1 MKQALKYMFTNNNQ
15 TANIHQ
21 SGFRGL
27 IIVILS
33 LLSFTGCTNLDE
45 VLFDKITMDDYGK
58 TSSEVQ
64 TIVGG
69 AYATLRG
76 FNDTN
81 TGGTLSYPTGEF
93 VFFLNE
99 CTSDEACIPTRGTD
113 WYDGGRYQQLQY
125 HTWDANNATVL
136 SAWKYNFQGVANIN
150 TIIYMVN
157 KSSLT
162 QDDKNVVNAEL
173 RGLRAYYYYNL
184 LDLYG
189 GVPIVTSFETTDVPK
204 QASRDSVFRFV
215 EKELIEITELLP
227 SGIAYSRFTQ
237 NVAYT
242 LLARLYLNAEVFTGT
257 PRWKDCLTACEKVK
271 GFTLNSNYFDN
282 FATDNDQ
289 KAEEIIFA
297 IPYDHKQNTQ
307 GNYLASMTYHYNQK
321 YAFSIDGTYP
331 WCGNGICAKPAVYG
345 TFDAADTRRKSL
357 LVGDQLSKATG
368 EVIMMDNGSPLSYTV
383 DIGDY
388 TKALQNEGARLHK
401 YQWRADDKWERDND
415 LVLMRYAEVIMMK
428 AEANYRQGF
437 TTTAANLVNQL
448 RKRAGLGDISTLDNA
463 SLETEWLHE
472 FIFEGL
478 RRNTNIRFGTF
489 FNSGWNKSV
498 TPAYRGVFPIPQS
511 VLDLNKNLIQN
522 TGY

>member
-1 MKQALKYMFTNNNQ
+1 
-15 TANIHQ
+15 
-21 SGFRGL
+21 
-27 IIVILS
+27 
-33 LLSFTGCTNLDE
+33 
-45 VLFDKITMDDYGK
+45 
-58 TSSEVQ
+58 
-64 TIVGG
+64 
-69 AYATLRG
+69 
-76 FNDTN
+76 
-81 TGGTLSYPTGEF
+81 
-93 VFFLNE
+93 
-99 CTSDEACIPTRGTD
+99 
-113 WYDGGRYQQLQY
+113 
-125 HTWDANNATVL
+125 
-136 SAWKYNFQGVANIN
+136 
-150 TIIYMVN
+150 
-157 KSSLT
+157 
-162 QDDKNVVNAEL
+162 
-173 RGLRAYYYYNL
+173 
-184 LDLYG
+184 
-189 GVPIVTSFETTDVPK
+189 
-204 QASRDSVFRFV
+204 
-215 EKELIEITELLP
+215 
-227 SGIAYSRFTQ
+227 
-237 NVAYT
+237 
-242 LLARLYLNAEVFTGT
+242 
-257 PRWKDCLTACEKVK
+257 
-271 GFTLNSNYFDN
+271 
-282 FATDNDQ
+282 
-289 KAEEIIFA
+289 
-297 IPYDHKQNTQ
+297 
-307 GNYLASMTYHYNQK
+307 
-321 YAFSIDGTYP
+321 
-331 WCGNGICAKPAVYG
+331 VYG

-448 RKRAGLGDISTLDNA
+448 RKRAGLGDISTLDYA

>member
-1 MKQALKYMFTNNNQ
+1 MKIKHIAL
-15 TANIHQ
+15 
-21 SGFRGL
+21 
-27 IIVILS
+27 VILTI
-33 LLSFTGCTNLDE
+33 LTTACTNLDE
-45 VLFDKITMDDYGK
+45 VLYNTITMDNYGK

-76 FNDTN
+76 FDDTK
-81 TGGTLSYPTGEF
+81 TGGTICYPTSEF

-113 WYDGGRYQQLQY
+113 WYDGGVYQQLQY
-125 HTWDANNATVL
+125 HTWDARNKTIL
-136 SAWKYNFQGVANIN
+136 SAWKYNFQGVANVN

-162 QDDKNVVNAEL
+162 DVQKNVVNAEL

-184 LDLYG
+184 LDLFG
-189 GVPIVTSFETTDVPK
+189 GVPIVTSFETADVPA
-204 QASRDSVFRFV
+204 QVSRDSVFRFV
-215 EKELIEITELLP
+215 EKELTSVVEYLP
-227 SGIAYSRFTQ
+227 AGVAYGRFTQ

-242 LLARLYLNAEVFTGT
+242 LLARLYLNAGVFTGT
-257 PRWKDCLTACEKVK
+257 PRWKDCQTACEKVK
-271 GFTLNSNYFDN
+271 GFGLNNNYFDN

-289 KAEEIIFA
+289 KADEIIFA
-297 IPYDHKQNTQ
+297 IPYDHKQNTV
-307 GNYLASMTYHYNQK
+307 GNYLPSMSYHYNQK
-321 YAFSIDGTYP
+321 YAFSADGTYP
-331 WCGNGICAKPAVYG
+331 WCGNGICAKPPVYA
-345 TFDAADTRRKSL
+345 TFDASDIRRNSL
-357 LVGDQLSKATG
+357 MVGDQISKATG

-383 DIGDY
+383 DIADY
-388 TKALQNEGARLHK
+388 TKAIQNEGARLNK

-415 LVLMRYAEVIMMK
+415 LVLMRYAEVVMMK

-437 TTTAANLVNQL
+437 NTTAVGLVNQL
-448 RKRAGLGDISTLDNA
+448 RKRAGLGDISTLDDT

-489 FNSGWNKSV
+489 FNAGWNKGV
-498 TPAYRGVFPIPQS
+498 TPAYRGVFPIPQN
-511 VLDLNKNLIQN
+511 VLDLNKNLTQN
-522 TGY
+522 QGY